1 MADPDK
7 PQTSSKKT
15 TSEMPMERRML
26 LALGL
31 VGVVLFLSQYLYS
44 PSAPQNT
51 GAVQTKQAEPKKA
64 AEPPKPAPE
73 AAPPQ
78 PDAAPVSASEEQT
91 FTIENDVY
99 KVVFSNRG
107 AVVRSWELKHYKD
120 STGKPLD
127 LVNTLAAAK
136 TGYPLSLVFE
146 NQKPSVDPNQA
157 LFASSVTDDGLG
169 IEFDYSNGRTSIRKS
184 LRFGKHSYLVDTSS
198 EVRENGAGIPHML
211 ALRGGFGDR
220 AAYSASAMMKTV
232 YFDTAEN
239 KLVQHEAKAAADGPV
254 TVSGA
259 YSFAGIE
266 DAYFAAVFL
275 PQQGQSVKIQTLA
288 DHVPLQQN
296 ASEEAVAGAAVGG
309 DARNHF
315 SLFVGPKDLDL
326 LRQVNPKLERM
337 VDFGWFSFL
346 ARPLF
351 MALNWVNDHWTHNY
365 GWAILLVTII
375 INMALLPLKI
385 TGMKGMK
392 RMAALQPE
400 IQAINKKYEGV
411 SIRDP
416 RKAKQNEEVMALYKR
431 HGVNPLGAGCM
442 PLLLQIPFFF
452 AFYKVLSVAI
462 ELRGANWL
470 WINDLANFDP
480 LYLLPIIMVITQFV
494 LQKMT
499 PQTTADPA
507 QQRMMMLMP
516 LVFGFIFFKS
526 PAGLVLYWLTG
537 NIVSIGQQW
546 FINRI
551 TPAPAVAVVNAKP
564 QPAKRN
570 VKK

>member
-1 MADPDK
+1 
-7 PQTSSKKT
+7 
-15 TSEMPMERRML
+15 
-26 LALGL
+26 
-31 VGVVLFLSQYLYS
+31 
-44 PSAPQNT
+44 
-51 GAVQTKQAEPKKA
+51 
-64 AEPPKPAPE
+64 
-73 AAPPQ
+73 
-78 PDAAPVSASEEQT
+78 
-91 FTIENDVY
+91 
-99 KVVFSNRG
+99 
-107 AVVRSWELKHYKD
+107 
-120 STGKPLD
+120 
-127 LVNTLAAAK
+127 
-136 TGYPLSLVFE
+136 
-146 NQKPSVDPNQA
+146 
-157 LFASSVTDDGLG
+157 
-169 IEFDYSNGRTSIRKS
+169 
-184 LRFGKHSYLVDTSS
+184 
-198 EVRENGAGIPHML
+198 
-211 ALRGGFGDR
+211 
-220 AAYSASAMMKTV
+220 
-232 YFDTAEN
+232 
-239 KLVQHEAKAAADGPV
+239 
-254 TVSGA
+254 
-259 YSFAGIE
+259 
-266 DAYFAAVFL
+266 
-275 PQQGQSVKIQTLA
+275 
-288 DHVPLQQN
+288 
-296 ASEEAVAGAAVGG
+296 
-309 DARNHF
+309 
-315 SLFVGPKDLDL
+315 
-326 LRQVNPKLERM
+326 M

-400 IQAINKKYEGV
+400 IQAINKKYEGI

-416 RKAKQNEEVMALYKR
+416 RKAKQNEEVMALYKK

-442 PLLLQIPFFF
+442 PLVLQIPFFF

-470 WINDLANFDP
+470 WIHDLANYDP
-480 LYLLPIIMVITQFV
+480 LYLLPVIMVITQFV

-570 VKK
+570 VRK